1 MSYSIQKKE
10 YSYYLNLIKGLTHS
24 PHIHTHLEMIYLR
37 SGTAAVYVDD
47 VRWEFG
53 PGDIFLAFPNQIHYY
68 EVLQPVEAV
77 MIIFSPDMH
86 KDLSRLIEN
95 RLPVCP
101 VLHAPQWEDSLISLI
116 ALRKTQDPYERL
128 EITGALLTLF
138 AKLLPRFSY
147 KEVTSDRSS
156 IQKIRAYC
164 EENYNH
170 PLTLETLS
178 QELYL
183 SPYYISH
190 VLHTQMNMGF
200 NRYINSLR
208 VKQAKKELLT
218 SKSVSQAALD
228 AGFSSVRTFNR
239 AFREI
244 AGMTPREYIQKNSG
258 AK

>member
-1 MSYSIQKKE
+1 MTYSIQKKE

-37 SGTAAVYVDD
+37 SGKAAAYVDD

-53 PGDIFLAFPNQIHYY
+53 PGDVFLAFPNQVHYY
-68 EVLQPVEAV
+68 EVLQPVEAIMV
-77 MIIFSPDMH
+77 IFAGDMH
-86 KDLSRLIEN
+86 KDLQLLIEN

-101 VLHAPQWEDSLISLI
+101 VIHAPQWEESLMGLI

-128 EITGALLTLF
+128 EITGTLLNLF
-138 AKLLPRFSY
+138 AKLLPMFSY

-164 EENYNH
+164 EKNYIH
-170 PLTLETLS
+170 PLTLDTLAR
-178 QELYL
+178 ELYL

-190 VLHTQMNMGF
+190 VLHAQMNMGF

-208 VKQAKKELLT
+208 VKQAKKELLA
-218 SKSVSQAALD
+218 SKSISQAALD

-239 AFREI
+239 AFRDIE
-244 AGMTPREYIQKNSG
+244 GMTPREYIQKSSG
-258 AK
+258 E

>member
-1 MSYSIQKKE
+1 MSYIIQKKE

-37 SGTAAVYVDD
+37 SGKAAAYVDD

-53 PGDIFLAFPNQIHYY
+53 PGDIFLAFPNQVHYY
-68 EVLQPVEAV
+68 EILQPVEAV
-77 MIIFSPDMH
+77 MVIFSPDMH

-95 RLPVCP
+95 RVPVCP
-101 VLHAPQWEDSLISLI
+101 VAAAPQWEETLMELI
-116 ALRKTQDPYERL
+116 AVRKTQDPYKRL
-128 EITGALLTLF
+128 EITGTLLTF
-138 AKLLPRFSY
+138 FSNILPMFSY
-147 KEVTSDRSS
+147 KEITSNNNS
-156 IQKIRAYC
+156 IQKIISYC
-164 EENYNH
+164 TENYNQTM
-170 PLTLETLS
+170 TLDMIS

-190 VLHTQMNMGF
+190 VFHTQMNMGF
-200 NRYINSLR
+200 NRYINTLR
-208 VKQAKKELLT
+208 VEQAKKDLLT

-244 AGMTPREYIQKNSG
+244 AGMTPREYIKETSG